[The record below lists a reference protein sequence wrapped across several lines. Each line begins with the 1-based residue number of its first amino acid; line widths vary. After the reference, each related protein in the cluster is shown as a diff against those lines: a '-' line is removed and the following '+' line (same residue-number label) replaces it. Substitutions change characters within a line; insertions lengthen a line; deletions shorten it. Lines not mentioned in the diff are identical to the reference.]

1 VGKINFFNKYCRM
14 KKIFNFLF
22 ITSVTVSAILL
33 GSCVTDEDKASY
45 GLSKVT
51 TFPTLD
57 LVGEDAVL
65 YLPLGETYKD
75 PGFSAAVGTEDITA
89 SVKVTTIDVS
99 AVGLKTVTYTA
110 TNDEGY
116 SVSKTRNVYV
126 YDAQGVNTG
135 DLSGN
140 YETLITR
147 TVIATGV
154 TANRGPFTLTLTKVC
169 EGHYFC
175 SDLLGGWYWIGGGA
189 SYASYHYDGI
199 IRVAANGAVTA
210 DCIGTT
216 PWGGYA
222 YFLPGAAYNF
232 GTGVMTFVS
241 TGDETSG
248 LNAYRWACTLTK
260 K

>member
-1 VGKINFFNKYCRM
+1 MNM
-14 KKIFNFLF
+14 KNIFKFLF
-22 ITSVTVSAILL
+22 VTSMVVSTIVL
-33 GSCVTDEDKASY
+33 GSCLNDEDKDSY

-51 TFPTLD
+51 TFPTLS
-57 LVGEDAVL
+57 LVDEGAVF
-65 YLPLGETYKD
+65 YMPLGESYKE

-89 SVKVTTIDVS
+89 SVTVTSVDVS
-99 AVGLKTVTYTA
+99 TIGLKTVTYTA
-110 TNDEGY
+110 TNAEGY
-116 SVSKTRNVYV
+116 NISKTRNIYV
-126 YDAQGVNTG
+126 YNADGVSTTDISG
-135 DLSGN
+135 DYTSV
-140 YETLITR
+140 ITR
-147 TVIATGV
+147 KVVATGV

-175 SDLLGGWYWIGGGA
+175 SDLLAGWYWIGGGA

-199 IRVAANGAVTA
+199 IRVAANGVVTS

-222 YFLPGAAYNF
+222 YFLSGAAYNF

-241 TGDETSG
+241 TGDATSG
-248 LNAYRWACTLTK
+248 LNAYQWSCTLTK

>member
-1 VGKINFFNKYCRM
+1 MNM
-14 KKIFNFLF
+14 KKIFRFLF
-22 ITSVTVSAILL
+22 ITSITVFAVLL
-33 GSCVTDEDKASY
+33 SSCISDEDKDSF

-57 LVGEDAVL
+57 LIGEDAVL
-65 YLPLGETYKD
+65 YLPLGEAYQE

-89 SVKVTTIDVS
+89 SVEVTSINVS
-99 AVGLKTVTYTA
+99 TTGLKTITYTA
-110 TNDEGY
+110 MNAEGY
-116 SVSKTRNVYV
+116 SISKTRDIYV
-126 YDAQGVNTG
+126 YDADGVNID
-135 DLSGN
+135 DLSGD
-140 YETLITR
+140 YESVIKR
-147 TVIATGV
+147 TAVSTGA

-189 SYASYHYDGI
+189 SYAAYHYNGI
-199 IRVAANGAVTA
+199 IRVAADGDVTA

-222 YFLPGAAYNF
+222 YFLSGAAYDSET
-232 GTGVMTFVS
+232 GTMTFVS

-248 LNAYRWACTLTK
+248 LNAYQWACTLTK